1 MMMDVSRARRG
12 VRSAGCVI
20 ALTALLAA
28 SGGGADVHALDRH
41 ESIISVDKITITE
54 IFNNILYREV
64 MTASWGF
71 SCVVRLPGRT
81 ILFDTGGQ
89 GSILLDNMEAAGIA
103 PDSIDVVFLS
113 HEHWDH
119 IGGLRDFLEQNN
131 DVAVY
136 SPASFGDEYRKILS
150 EFGIEPVDVTEQLEI
165 CPGVWSTGELSR
177 GIPEQSLVLVT
188 DRGPVVVTGC
198 AHPGIVEITGKA
210 RDLAKSD
217 PLLVMGGF
225 HLGRMGGKEIG
236 SIISSLEGL
245 GVKYLAPSHC
255 TGEGAIEA
263 FRKAFR
269 ERFIAGG
276 AGKTYEIGE
285 LR

>member
-1 MMMDVSRARRG
+1 
-12 VRSAGCVI
+12 VI

-28 SGGGADVHALDRH
+28 RGGGTDVHALDRNAP
-41 ESIISVDKITITE
+41 IIPADKVAITE
-54 IFNNILYREV
+54 IFNNILYREG

-103 PDSIDVVFLS
+103 PDSIDIVFLS

-131 DVAVY
+131 DVTVY

-150 EFGIEPVDVTEQLEI
+150 EFGIEPLDVTEPLEI
-165 CPGVWSTGELSR
+165 CPGVWSTGELGR
-177 GIPEQSLVLVT
+177 GIPEQSLVIVT

-198 AHPGIVEITGKA
+198 AHPGIVEITEKA
-210 RDLAKSD
+210 KDLAKSD

-225 HLGRMGGKEIG
+225 HLGRASEEEIG
-236 SIISSLEGL
+236 RVISSLEGL
-245 GVKYLAPSHC
+245 GVKYVAPSHC
-255 TGEGAIEA
+255 TGEEAIDA
-263 FRKAFR
+263 FRKAYR

-276 AGKTYEIGE
+276 AGKTHEIGK